1 MLDYFNL
8 NARGSKAKRSMAR
21 EFQESLLIPCPVCGF
36 TQEDASFCNQCG
48 ASLHPESREGPAET
62 DAGKR
67 AAPFMRKQLD
77 LSRRAHDDILTTQQE
92 EAAQPQEELRDVG
105 APPAAAREEVIIVPS
120 GRKPS
125 LNAFKSREPGP
136 PAAPPS
142 RGLSLFS
149 QLLIY
154 LGVLVGVVFSSYVD
168 KFKGGAPISL
178 TITYSVFLI
187 AAVVAF
193 AIFPQVYEKLRLT
206 PDVPLLVQFGLSVQ
220 NGIFWHVLFTAIGTA
235 IGRSAVG

>member
-1 MLDYFNL
+1 MFDYFNL

-21 EFQESLLIPCPVCGF
+21 EFQEYLLIP
-36 TQEDASFCNQCG
+36 S
-48 ASLHPESREGPAET
+48 ESREATAET

-67 AAPFMRKQLD
+67 AADLVRRQLK
-77 LSRRAHDDILTTQQE
+77 LKREMEEILTTQQE
-92 EAAQPQEELRDVG
+92 EAGQPQEELRDVG

-120 GRKPS
+120 RRKRR
-125 LNAFKSREPGP
+125 LKAFETGEPGP

-142 RGLSLFS
+142 RGLSLLS

-154 LGVLVGVVFSSYVD
+154 LGVLVGVVFSSSVD